1 MTRSSRQ
8 RRARIQA
15 ALHAEAGRTAGIHS
29 YNDPDVPLRQTEL
42 YEISQYDQS
51 HSISIQNEI
60 NVLNHQEQELV
71 RRLDVFDVLL
81 ADPYLPEAEMN
92 DILNQQAHYVQ
103 QVEIFRQQQESLRQ
117 QEVSHR
123 GGNYSESQE
132 GEVHHN
138 YLEEEEVNDAYFHHE
153 MLVDQQLDEQIR
165 EIEQFEANQRHSER
179 FSAAMFNMLS
189 EQGPARPVPPP
200 VVHRPSNRNR
210 SFKGLILNPSQDE
223 TNDDSTNTRSSTAAS
238 TQLSVSSP
246 GSSTTILS
254 ADFGDD
260 DVLPIEETS
269 CVICCVD
276 YRHGDEILRNAND
289 GRNINSSSNSNHQS
303 NSSSHMS
310 TVTCN
315 HVFHAN
321 CITSWI
327 VSSGKSDCPC
337 CRSPFALTTPT

>member
-1 MTRSSRQ
+1 
-8 RRARIQA
+8 
-15 ALHAEAGRTAGIHS
+15 
-29 YNDPDVPLRQTEL
+29 
-42 YEISQYDQS
+42 
-51 HSISIQNEI
+51 
-60 NVLNHQEQELV
+60 
-71 RRLDVFDVLL
+71 
-81 ADPYLPEAEMN
+81 
-92 DILNQQAHYVQ
+92 
-103 QVEIFRQQQESLRQ
+103 
-117 QEVSHR
+117 
-123 GGNYSESQE
+123 
-132 GEVHHN
+132 
-138 YLEEEEVNDAYFHHE
+138 

-260 DVLPIEETS
+260 DVFPIEETS

-289 GRNINSSSNSNHQS
+289 GRNINRSSNSHHQS
-303 NSSSHMS
+303 NSSSHVA

-327 VSSGKSDCPC
+327 VSNGKSDCPC